1 MNRRGRCHLRLAAY
15 GNITECIGAVRKSHK
30 VCIGLKRNT
39 PTLMHAGVRACGRAH
54 AHACSLIIR
63 QRLEMR
69 ALQALCLPDAP
80 AAMIDNVLLTLLL
93 NL

>member
-1 MNRRGRCHLRLAAY
+1 MSRRGRCRLRLGAY
-15 GNITECIGAVRKSHK
+15 GNITECISAVRKSHK

-39 PTLMHAGVRACGRAH
+39 PTLMHAGVRARMH